1 MSVLNSRTDEVPVAI
16 IDFETTGL
24 SPKTGARIV
33 EVAAVRINPG
43 EQPRVLLDTLV
54 NPQGPVHCTEIHGI
68 TDDDVVGAPRFADIA
83 DELTEALSGAVVAA
97 YNAAFDMSFLNYE
110 LSRAGAAPLSIPFIC
125 LMYLRPL
132 LSIGPRCDLASACE
146 QLGMIA
152 GDHRAADDAVAESC
166 LWGAYRDAAKERGI
180 ATFADLATLKPY
192 KFTKSFE
199 FGPLT
204 TPLPPNDGI
213 APKPRTTAVALQI
226 PEPWPPKLVLDN
238 APAVPAS
245 EKRNGEQQES
255 AQGASSSEI
264 TKQSARRI
272 YWHALVN
279 AIEDLEASPEEVSQ
293 LASLRARYPLDLE
306 DLYALHARLF
316 AERVLE
322 MARDDR
328 YTAEEVDRTQRLAL
342 ALQRLGWCP
351 GPAPVPQYPRPS
363 ALAVTR

>member
-1 MSVLNSRTDEVPVAI
+1 MSVLNSRTDEIPVAI

-33 EVAAVRINPG
+33 EVAAVRVDPG
-43 EQPRVLLDTLV
+43 EQPRVLLDSLV
-54 NPQGPVHCTEIHGI
+54 NPQGPVHCTDIHGI
-68 TDDDVVGAPRFADIA
+68 TDADVVGAPRFADIA
-83 DELTEALSGAVVAA
+83 DELTEALSGAVVAS

-110 LSRAGAAPLSIPFIC
+110 LGQAGAAPLSVPFVC

-146 QLGMIA
+146 QLGMLA
-152 GDHRAADDAVAESC
+152 GAHRAADDALAEAC

-180 ATFADLATLKPY
+180 ATFSDLATLKSY
-192 KFTKSFE
+192 KFTKSFVY
-199 FGPLT
+199 GPLT
-204 TPLPPNDGI
+204 TPLPPNNRI
-213 APKPRTTAVALQI
+213 APKPRASAVALQI
-226 PEPWPPKLVLDN
+226 PEPWPPKLVLDD
-238 APAVPAS
+238 ASAVVAHETRS
-245 EKRNGEQQES
+245 EERVSEQAGGS
-255 AQGASSSEI
+255 REI

-279 AIEDLEASPEEVSQ
+279 AIADLEATPEEVSQ

-322 MARDDR
+322 MARDER
-328 YTAEEVDRTQRLAL
+328 YTADEVDRTQRLAL

-351 GPAPVPQYPRPS
+351 GPAPLPHYSHPS
-363 ALAVTR
+363 ALPINA